1 MGIGSHSNLN
11 LEKGEDD
18 THNLVLSITNM
29 ALIVQKYG
37 GTSVADAER
46 VKEVAKRVLKYKNE
60 GHDVIVVVSAPAG
73 TTDSLIRRAYEL
85 SETPNKR
92 ELDMLLTSGEQISIA
107 SLAIAIEDLGK
118 KAVSLNA
125 FQVNFKTTDEH
136 TKATILDIN
145 TDIIKD
151 KLSEGNV
158 VVFAGFQGITENNE
172 ITTLGRG
179 GSDTTAVALGAA
191 LNADEVEIYTD
202 VDGIYTADPRVVK
215 NPKKLNAISYQE
227 MLEMAASGAKVLHPR
242 AVEIAARYGIKIHL
256 RSSFDDS
263 TGTIV
268 KEKGD
273 ESMEQVKIIGITST
287 KNEGKITL
295 SGVPDKPGIAA
306 KVFSKLAKAKI
317 NTDIILQSSSV
328 TKEFNNISYTV
339 SIDDLKEAVDIS
351 QELKEELGAEGVS
364 YDANIAKISAI
375 GIGLK
380 THYETTAEIF
390 DTLAENGINIDM
402 ISCSE
407 INVSCII
414 KEEDVNKAVRA
425 LHEKFVEEN

>member
-1 MGIGSHSNLN
+1 
-11 LEKGEDD
+11 
-18 THNLVLSITNM
+18 M
-29 ALIVQKYG
+29 ALIIQKYG
-37 GTSVADAER
+37 GTSVADAVR
-46 VKEVAKRVLKYKNE
+46 VKEVAKRVLRYKEE
-60 GHDVIVVVSAPAG
+60 GRDVIVVVSAPAG

-85 SETPNKR
+85 SESPNKR

-107 SLAIAIEDLGK
+107 SLAIAIENLGK

-125 FQVNFKTTDEH
+125 FQVDFKTTDEH
-136 TKATILDIN
+136 TKATILGIN
-145 TDIIKD
+145 TDIIKE

-191 LNADEVEIYTD
+191 LKADEVEIYTD
-202 VDGIYTADPRVVK
+202 VDGVYTADPRVVK
-215 NPKKLNAISYQE
+215 NPKKLNTISYQE

-339 SIDDLKEAVDIS
+339 SIDDLKEAVAIS

>member
-11 LEKGEDD
+11 LEKGEDN
-18 THNLVLSITNM
+18 THNLVLSIINM

-46 VKEVAKRVLKYKNE
+46 VKEVAKRVLKYKKE

-107 SLAIAIEDLGK
+107 SLAIAIEDLGR

-202 VDGIYTADPRVVK
+202 VDGVYTADPRVVK
-215 NPKKLNAISYQE
+215 NPKKLNTISYQE

-339 SIDDLKEAVDIS
+339 SIDDLKEAVEIS
-351 QELKEELGAEGVS
+351 QELRNELGAEGVS

-425 LHEKFVEEN
+425 LHEKFIEEN

>member
-1 MGIGSHSNLN
+1 
-11 LEKGEDD
+11 
-18 THNLVLSITNM
+18 M
-29 ALIVQKYG
+29 ALIIQKYG
-37 GTSVADAER
+37 GTSVADAVR
-46 VKEVAKRVLKYKNE
+46 VREVAKRVLKYKNE
-60 GHDVIVVVSAPAG
+60 RHDVIVVVSAPAG

-107 SLAIAIEDLGK
+107 SLAIAIEALGK

-125 FQVNFKTTDEH
+125 FQVDFKTTDEH
-136 TKATILDIN
+136 TKATILNIN
-145 TDIIKD
+145 TDIIRE

-191 LNADEVEIYTD
+191 LKADEVEIYTD
-202 VDGIYTADPRVVK
+202 VDGVYTADPRVVK
-215 NPKKLNAISYQE
+215 NPKKLNTISYQE

-339 SIDDLKEAVDIS
+339 SIDDLKEAVEIS

-425 LHEKFVEEN
+425 LHEKFIEEN

>member
-1 MGIGSHSNLN
+1 
-11 LEKGEDD
+11 
-18 THNLVLSITNM
+18 M
-29 ALIVQKYG
+29 ALIIQKYG
-37 GTSVADAER
+37 GTSVADAVR

-107 SLAIAIEDLGK
+107 SLAIAIEALGK

-125 FQVNFKTTDEH
+125 FQVDFKTTDEH
-136 TKATILDIN
+136 TKATILNIN
-145 TDIIKD
+145 TDIIRE

-191 LNADEVEIYTD
+191 LKADEVEIYTD
-202 VDGIYTADPRVVK
+202 VDGVYTADPRVVK
-215 NPKKLNAISYQE
+215 NPKKLNTISYQE

-339 SIDDLKEAVDIS
+339 SIDDLKEAVEIS
-351 QELKEELGAEGVS
+351 QELRNELGAEGVS

>member
-1 MGIGSHSNLN
+1 
-11 LEKGEDD
+11 
-18 THNLVLSITNM
+18 M
-29 ALIVQKYG
+29 ALIIQKYG
-37 GTSVADAER
+37 GTSVADAVR

-85 SETPNKR
+85 SETPSKR

-125 FQVNFKTTDEH
+125 FQVDFKTTDEH

-145 TDIIKD
+145 TDIIRE

-191 LNADEVEIYTD
+191 LKADEVEIYTD
-202 VDGIYTADPRVVK
+202 VDGVYTADPRVVK
-215 NPKKLNAISYQE
+215 NPKKLNTISYQE

-339 SIDDLKEAVDIS
+339 SIDDLKEAVAIS

-425 LHEKFVEEN
+425 LHKKFIEEN

>member
-1 MGIGSHSNLN
+1 
-11 LEKGEDD
+11 
-18 THNLVLSITNM
+18 M
-29 ALIVQKYG
+29 ALIIQKYG
-37 GTSVADAER
+37 GTSVADAVR

-125 FQVNFKTTDEH
+125 FQVDFKTTDEH
-136 TKATILDIN
+136 TKATILNIN
-145 TDIIKD
+145 TDIIRE

-191 LNADEVEIYTD
+191 LKADEVEIYTD
-202 VDGIYTADPRVVK
+202 VDGVYTADPRVVK
-215 NPKKLNAISYQE
+215 NPKKLNTISYQE

-339 SIDDLKEAVDIS
+339 SIDDLKEAVEIS

-425 LHEKFVEEN
+425 LHEKFIEEN

>member
-1 MGIGSHSNLN
+1 
-11 LEKGEDD
+11 
-18 THNLVLSITNM
+18 M
-29 ALIVQKYG
+29 ALIIQKYG
-37 GTSVADAER
+37 GTSVADAVR

-85 SETPNKR
+85 SETPSKR

-125 FQVNFKTTDEH
+125 FQVDFKTTDEH

-145 TDIIKD
+145 TDIIRE

-191 LNADEVEIYTD
+191 LKADEVEIYTD
-202 VDGIYTADPRVVK
+202 VDGVYTADPRVVK
-215 NPKKLNAISYQE
+215 NPKKLNTISYQE

-339 SIDDLKEAVDIS
+339 SIDDLKEAVEIS
-351 QELKEELGAEGVS
+351 QELMEELGAEGVS

-425 LHEKFVEEN
+425 LHEKFIEEN

>member
-1 MGIGSHSNLN
+1 
-11 LEKGEDD
+11 
-18 THNLVLSITNM
+18 M
-29 ALIVQKYG
+29 ALIIQKYG

-46 VKEVAKRVLKYKNE
+46 VKEVAKRVLRYKEE

-85 SETPNKR
+85 SESPNKR

-107 SLAIAIEDLGK
+107 SLAIAIENLGK

-125 FQVNFKTTDEH
+125 FQVDFKTTDEH
-136 TKATILDIN
+136 TKATILGIN
-145 TDIIKD
+145 TDIIKE

-191 LNADEVEIYTD
+191 LKADEVEIYTD
-202 VDGIYTADPRVVK
+202 VDGVYTADPRVVK
-215 NPKKLNAISYQE
+215 NPKKLNTISYQE

-339 SIDDLKEAVDIS
+339 SIDDLKEAVEIS

-425 LHEKFVEEN
+425 LHEKFIEEN